1 MQEGQKYPEHQVY
14 FLEKS
19 SNTLKII
26 ISTILIV
33 LGTNT

>member
-1 MQEGQKYPEHQVY
+1 MQEGRKYPEHQVY

-26 ISTILIV
+26 ISTTLLVIGI
-33 LGTNT
+33 NT